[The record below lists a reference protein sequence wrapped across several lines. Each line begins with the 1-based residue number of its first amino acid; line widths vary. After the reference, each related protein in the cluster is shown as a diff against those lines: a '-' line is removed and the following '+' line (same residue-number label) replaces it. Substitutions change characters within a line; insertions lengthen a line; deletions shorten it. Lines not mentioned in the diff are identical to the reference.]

1 MDLSLFTAQ
10 TGQLI
15 SINGSDPQ
23 VGAWEHKAFL
33 PAPLPDVMPT
43 ISARTIM
50 ALANARSALAA
61 LDNTARHLPNP
72 QLLRQPTL
80 RREAQST
87 SALEGTYAPLS
98 EVITADDDHVD
109 SLEMREILNY
119 VRMANYGFSAVREG
133 RPVSKSLVTDLQGML
148 MDGTALSGE
157 SGRLRQSQVVIGRQ
171 ADAPLHALPVHA
183 ARFVPP
189 PPGDQLEAGVDD
201 LMRWKGVDHSGDID
215 PLIKAGLSHY
225 QFETLHP
232 FRDGNGRLGR
242 YLIVLDLLSTGLL
255 SEPTLTVSPWF
266 EARRGEYY
274 DHLLRVSTQGDWDS
288 YLRFFVSGLQQAA
301 ESTHQQM
308 LALSRVQGELKDEI
322 RASNLRGESAHAV
335 IDLATGQPTFTIQMV
350 AETVGLSKNGA
361 RNVLE
366 KLMDLK
372 IIALLDP
379 ENTYRRRYYA
389 PQILRVLLGDQDTLA
404 GA

>member
-1 MDLSLFTAQ
+1 MDLSLFTAS

-15 SINGSDPQ
+15 SITGSDSHL
-23 VGAWEHKAFL
+23 GSWEHKAFL
-33 PAPLPDVMPT
+33 PAPLPDEMPDL
-43 ISARTIM
+43 SNRTIM
-50 ALANARSALAA
+50 ILGDARSALAA
-61 LDNTARHLPNP
+61 LDNTARLLPNP

-119 VRMANYGFSAVREG
+119 VRMANVGFAAVQNG
-133 RPVSKSLVTDLQGML
+133 RNVSTSLLTQLQGIL
-148 MDGTALSGE
+148 MEGTALANE
-157 SGRLRQSQVVIGRQ
+157 SGRLRQSQVVIGRRPE
-171 ADAPLHALPVHA
+171 ANPHALPVQA

-189 PPGDQLEAGVDD
+189 PPGDQLEAGVDE
-201 LMRWKGVDHSGDID
+201 LMRWKNVDHSVDID
-215 PLIKAGLSHY
+215 PLIKAGLAHY

-242 YLIVLDLLSTGLL
+242 YLIVLDLLSSGLL

-274 DHLLRVSTQGDWDS
+274 DHLFRVSTEGDWDS
-288 YLRFFVSGLQQAA
+288 YLGFFARGLQQAA
-301 ESTHQQM
+301 ESTRRQM
-308 LALSRVQGELKDEI
+308 LALSQVQGELKDEI
-322 RASNLRGESAHAV
+322 RASHLRGESAHAV

-350 AETVGLSKNGA
+350 AEAVGLSKNGA

-366 KLMDLK
+366 RLIELK
-372 IIALLDP
+372 IIAVLDP
-379 ENTYRRRYYA
+379 ENTYRRRYFA
-389 PQILRVLLGDQDTLA
+389 PRILQVLLEDDRDRP
-404 GA
+404 